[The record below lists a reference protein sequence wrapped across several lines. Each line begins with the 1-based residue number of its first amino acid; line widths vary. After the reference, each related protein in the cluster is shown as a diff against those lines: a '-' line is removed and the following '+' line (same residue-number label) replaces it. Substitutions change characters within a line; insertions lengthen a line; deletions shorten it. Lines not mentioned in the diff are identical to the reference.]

1 MTSAWPH
8 FVPRLELDVELKAL
22 SQRLD
27 EVVHRVL
34 RHEPLIS
41 SMEIRLEELVDRCG
55 GDAKVGRLASQAE
68 MASLELRCGQLMS
81 AEILNLTAEMEELG
95 SRVASKEAVE
105 DLQVQH
111 VARLDTL
118 SCDITALQ
126 TGLAQTCMDQQD
138 FSSFAQNSFLLQ
150 KDHREDSEMLHGHV
164 AVLEDQLAAAK
175 KQLEA
180 SQRGLD
186 DSQLQMQRLGQQ
198 LEQQQVLQKVQ
209 EKGLQ
214 SMRSDLVGLEHR
226 AWEEFASKTSVTEV
240 YSMASEAHTK
250 LDFAMLDRASLR
262 QRMEEEFDNVKKT
275 LYRQQSTFQEMD
287 LAVQGVSRQDQKLR
301 DFHEILEVER
311 SARKEL
317 AGKVQQQQEQ
327 LEKFHLKLKEDLQI
341 EEELRSGLQ
350 QQVQD
355 QVSKC
360 QATADSLSTCSTR
373 ISLEQMEKSLALRQS
388 LDELS
393 MDHRQLKS
401 QLLNADEVRATRGE
415 DGAWQVSRR
424 PA

>member
-1 MTSAWPH
+1 M
-8 FVPRLELDVELKAL
+8 
-22 SQRLD
+22 
-27 EVVHRVL
+27 
-34 RHEPLIS
+34 
-41 SMEIRLEELVDRCG
+41 
-55 GDAKVGRLASQAE
+55 
-68 MASLELRCGQLMS
+68 
-81 AEILNLTAEMEELG
+81 
-95 SRVASKEAVE
+95 
-105 DLQVQH
+105 QH
-111 VARLDTL
+111 VARLDAL
-118 SCDITALQ
+118 SCDVTALQ
-126 TGLAQTCMDQQD
+126 SGLAQSCIDQQD
-138 FSSFAQNSFLLQ
+138 FSSFVQNTFLLQ

-164 AVLEDQLAAAK
+164 AALEDQLAAAK

-180 SQRGLD
+180 SQHGLENFQ
-186 DSQLQMQRLGQQ
+186 SQMQRLGQQ
-198 LEQQQVLQKVQ
+198 LEQQQVLQKAQ
-209 EKGLQ
+209 EKALQ
-214 SMRSDLVGLEHR
+214 STRSDLAGLEHR
-226 AWEEFASKTSVTEV
+226 AWEEFASKTLVTEV
-240 YSMASEAHTK
+240 ASVASEAQTK

-275 LYRQQSTFQEMD
+275 LYRQQSTFQDMD

-311 SARKEL
+311 RARKEL

-350 QQVQD
+350 QQVQE